1 VSGLGGGSRCQTR
14 RVGHRFGESKALAER
29 GLPGDRRHFAVRVS
43 LLFAAVCTIAG
54 THLPYLP
61 IWLDWVGLSAREIAV
76 VVALPMVV
84 RVIATPVIAFAA
96 DRSGDHRR
104 FLFMLA
110 CGALAAALVLGQCRN
125 FWPILALSLLFALGH
140 TTMMPLTET
149 VAMGGVR
156 SAGLDYGRMR
166 LWGSVSFIAASFG
179 GGWALDRFGP
189 PAAVWLLVGGAIL
202 TALAAHSLPRSAAT
216 ASHQAAAAGGR
227 RRIGL
232 ADALAL
238 ARSRFFLMFL
248 LAVGAVQ
255 AAHAAFYTFGT
266 LHWAAQGL
274 SKGWSGTLWA
284 IGVTVEI
291 GLMAFSGAVVRRVGA
306 ARLIVIGA
314 AVSVLRWLA
323 MGFDPPLAA
332 LIALQASPTAPPTSA
347 RSISSPGPC
356 RKPRRARRRRSTPPS
371 RPASSWAEPH
381 CCPGSSMR
389 PTVDAP
395 TGPWP
400 SLPALGWW
408 RPSPCAGSGLASR
421 GANCFKVEALSLAH
435 TGC

>member
-1 VSGLGGGSRCQTR
+1 MSGLGGGSRCQTR

-238 ARSRFFLMFL
+238 ARSRFFLTFL

-323 MGFDPPLAA
+323 MGFDPPFAA
-332 LIALQASPTAPPTSA
+332 LIALQPLHGITYGATHIGAFYLITRAVPETQAGTAQALYAAVTAGIFMGGATLLSGQLYA
-347 RSISSPGPC
+347 AHGGRTYWAMAVVAGVGLVAAVALRRLRIGE
-356 RKPRRARRRRSTPPS
+356 PRR
-371 RPASSWAEPH
+371 ELLQ
-381 CCPGSSMR
+381 G
-389 PTVDAP
+389 
-395 TGPWP
+395 
-400 SLPALGWW
+400 
-408 RPSPCAGSGLASR
+408 
-421 GANCFKVEALSLAH
+421 
-435 TGC
+435 